1 MKPGEL
7 IQKID
12 AMSQR
17 ERIMVFAAALTV
29 VIGIG
34 YATLI
39 DPQLAQRGS
48 LIKQI
53 GSQGQQLKTVQA
65 ELQSLAGGAQDPDA
79 PNRAR
84 LESIKRQLAEI
95 ESFLHEKQEHLV
107 PAEKVG
113 ALLEEVLRRNRGLQL
128 VSLKTLAAAPLV
140 EKTPAKADSAA
151 PVGAL
156 AGVERQ
162 LYKHGVEIT
171 VKGSY
176 LDLLEYLG
184 QLEAIPWQ
192 VYWGRA
198 ELEVQEHPASAL
210 TLTVYTLSLEKAWLR
225 I

>member
-1 MKPGEL
+1 MKPEEI

-12 AMSQR
+12 AMSRR

-29 VIGIG
+29 VVGIG
-34 YATLI
+34 YAALI
-39 DPQLAQRGS
+39 DPQLARRAS
-48 LIKQI
+48 LVKQI
-53 GSQGQQLKTVQA
+53 ESQRQQLKTVRA
-65 ELQSLAGGAQDPDA
+65 ELQSFAQGVRDPDA

-84 LESIKRQLAEI
+84 LETIKRQLAEI
-95 ESFLHEKQEHLV
+95 ESYLHEKQEHLV
-107 PAEKVG
+107 PADRIG

-140 EKTPAKADSAA
+140 EIVPAKGSATAGA
-151 PVGAL
+151 P
-156 AGVERQ
+156 AGPEKQ
-162 LYKHGVEIT
+162 IYKHGVEIT

-184 QLEAIPWQ
+184 QLEALPWQ
-192 VYWGRA
+192 VYWGKA
-198 ELEVQEHPASAL
+198 QLEAQEHPVSAL